1 LVLTFVKVPTAIAY
15 ECQNRDTSG
24 KPSRL
29 AVPVPLHEPYASLKS
44 ALHPLQRRARQCGC
58 SEVRIIAAAG
68 SLCGL
73 L

>member
-29 AVPVPLHEPYASLKS
+29 AVPVPLHEPYASLTS
-44 ALHPLQRRARQCGC
+44 ALHPLQRRAPVWLFRSPHHCCRGFVMRT
-58 SEVRIIAAAG
+58 S
-68 SLCGL
+68 
-73 L
+73 